1 MVGVKI
7 LIDVKEYERLKKCED
22 VCKKT
27 HQSSTNEQPNE
38 QIAEQ
43 SGSGLEED
51 ERFRKICRDE
61 LKKLSGNSDKELPDT
76 NLVTPQPEYIPPI
89 TIPNPRDSA
98 QVQYEKVLPK
108 DLNDDG
114 GGYVESEQA
123 EANDD
128 PWYYIGPLSQ

>member
-22 VCKKT
+22 ICKKT
-27 HQSSTNEQPNE
+27 HLAADQEKIP
-38 QIAEQ
+38 EQ

-61 LKKLSGNSDKELPDT
+61 LQKLSEHREKSQVDAPDA
-76 NLVTPQPEYIPPI
+76 NLVTPQPQYIPPI
-89 TIPNPRDSA
+89 NIPNPRDSG

-108 DLNDDG
+108 DLNDEGAGNVDSDTD
-114 GGYVESEQA
+114 E
-123 EANDD
+123 NDH
-128 PWYYIGPLSQ
+128 PWYYFGPLSQ